1 MSTLNVDKVDPSTG
15 TALELGTSGD
25 TITVPSGATFVV
37 AGTTEITGTNNVQ
50 RPNVQPLWMNG
61 DFAVSQRASSATSLT
76 ASGFHTVDRYRMGYT
91 DAGTWT
97 QTQESLTTGDAYTD
111 GFSNSI
117 KMDCTTAKASLAS
130 NTELWI
136 EERFE
141 GQDLQLLKKGTANAE
156 KLTIGFWV
164 KATKT
169 GTYILSIYD
178 NDNTRQCSQSYTVS
192 SGDTWEY
199 KVVNFPADTTGVLGN
214 DNAASFRIF
223 FFIAMGT
230 NYTSGTLATT
240 WAAFANANQ
249 AVGQVNGA
257 DSTSNNFEITGVQ
270 MEVGEYTS
278 STIPPFQHESYGDNL
293 ARCQRYYF
301 KMTRDTTNQAVGMGR
316 YYSTAAGGGGG
327 MFNFPVPMRGAVAM
341 DFENGTSY
349 WTSSGGSGGTN
360 DYFDGMIQ
368 NDYGATTSG
377 WYMSAG
383 GNGTVGYGFIVM
395 TNSTSA
401 IAAWDSEL

>member
-293 ARCQRYYF
+293 RRCLRYFEMMADGRQDADAIIALGFVYQTNVISLAYQWHPKRATPSISQASGTNYFRYQRDGGTEDFDSIKIYIPNAN
-301 KMTRDTTNQAVGMGR
+301 TGLI
-316 YYSTAAGGGGG
+316 YSDDAFTGT
-327 MFNFPVPMRGAVAM
+327 
-341 DFENGTSY
+341 DDENG
-349 WTSSGGSGGTN
+349 WVQINNSSAYVALN
-360 DYFDGMIQ
+360 
-368 NDYGATTSG
+368 
-377 WYMSAG
+377 
-383 GNGTVGYGFIVM
+383 
-395 TNSTSA
+395 
-401 IAAWDSEL
+401 SEL

>member
-1 MSTLNVDKVDPSTG
+1 MSTLNVDKVDPSSG
-15 TALELGTSGD
+15 TALEIGTSGD

-61 DFAVSQRASSATSLT
+61 DFAVSQRATSAASLT

-117 KMDCTTAKASLAS
+117 KMDCTTAKGSLAV

-278 STIPPFQHESYGDNL
+278 TTIPPFQHESYGNNL
-293 ARCQRYYF
+293 ARCQRYYYLHAEALNFFICLNSYYTSTDIQGAMFF
-301 KMTRDTTNQAVGMGR
+301 KQSMRAPPTGDMTSGTGYFIIHSDSAGDAINDLTAEKITVNGCSLTADSADGVSGTAGNAGR
-316 YYSTAAGGGGG
+316 IK
-327 MFNFPVPMRGAVAM
+327 
-341 DFENGTSY
+341 
-349 WTSSGGSGGTN
+349 TN
-360 DYFDGMIQ
+360 DAAAVVAF
-368 NDYGATTSG
+368 
-377 WYMSAG
+377 SA
-383 GNGTVGYGFIVM
+383 
-395 TNSTSA
+395 
-401 IAAWDSEL
+401 EL

>member
-1 MSTLNVDKVDPSTG
+1 VSTLNVDKVDPSTG

-293 ARCQRYYF
+293 RRCLRYFEMMADGRQDADAIIALGFVYQTNVISLAYQWHPKRATPSISQASGTNYFRYQRDGGTEDFDSIKIYIPNAN
-301 KMTRDTTNQAVGMGR
+301 TGLI
-316 YYSTAAGGGGG
+316 YSDDAFTGT
-327 MFNFPVPMRGAVAM
+327 
-341 DFENGTSY
+341 DDENG
-349 WTSSGGSGGTN
+349 WVQINNSSAYVALN
-360 DYFDGMIQ
+360 
-368 NDYGATTSG
+368 
-377 WYMSAG
+377 
-383 GNGTVGYGFIVM
+383 
-395 TNSTSA
+395 
-401 IAAWDSEL
+401 SEL

>member
-15 TALELGTSGD
+15 TALEIGTSGD

-61 DFAVSQRASSATSLT
+61 DFAISQRATSAASLT
-76 ASGFHTVDRYRMGYT
+76 SSGFHTVDRYRMGYT

-117 KMDCTTAKASLAS
+117 KMDCTTAKASLAA

-199 KVVNFPADTTGVLGN
+199 KIVNFPADTTGVLGN
-214 DNAASFRIF
+214 DNNASFRIF

-240 WAAFANANQ
+240 WAAFDNANQ

-257 DSTSNNFEITGVQ
+257 DSDSNNFEITGVQ

-278 STIPPFQHESYGDNL
+278 STIPPFQHESFGDNL
-293 ARCQRYYF
+293 FRCQRYYQLIADDAADLIG
-301 KMTRDTTNQAVGMGR
+301 MTAAYNGTTSYSIVRFPTEMRSDAVTVEQDTGTN
-316 YYSTAAGGGGG
+316 YYSHLADNSNTGFDSFG
-327 MFNFPVPMRGAVAM
+327 VDQTRGNAIRISA
-341 DFENGTSY
+341 GTSKTQGVAGY
-349 WTSSGGSGGTN
+349 FESTASGN
-360 DYFDGMIQ
+360 LAVED
-368 NDYGATTSG
+368 
-377 WYMSAG
+377 
-383 GNGTVGYGFIVM
+383 
-395 TNSTSA
+395 
-401 IAAWDSEL
+401 EL